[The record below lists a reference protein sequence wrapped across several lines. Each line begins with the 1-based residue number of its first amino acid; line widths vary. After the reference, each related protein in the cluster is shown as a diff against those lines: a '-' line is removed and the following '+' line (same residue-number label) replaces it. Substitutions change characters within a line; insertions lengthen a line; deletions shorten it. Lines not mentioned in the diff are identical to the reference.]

1 MNRKLR
7 NARAI
12 LFFESTKSPLN
23 ILVFILYLFTTFHR
37 NSKKRGKISNVALD
51 RAIGTPN
58 KTRTIGTIKTDRRVT
73 EGDLP

>member
-23 ILVFILYLFTTFHR
+23 ILVFILYLFSTFHR
-37 NSKKRGKISNVALD
+37 NSKKEEKYQTLRSTALLEH
-51 RAIGTPN
+51 P
-58 KTRTIGTIKTDRRVT
+58 IKLGRLEQLKRIAA
-73 EGDLP
+73 

>member
-23 ILVFILYLFTTFHR
+23 ILVFTLYLFSTFHR

-58 KTRTIGTIKTDRRVT
+58 KTWTIGTIKTDRRVT